1 MRLRELRE
9 SYNISQ
15 LQAATIVGMPLR
27 SYVRYESD
35 DFYGDELKRQ
45 FIISKLKS
53 ECEIDETKG
62 LLSVDKIKKT
72 VSKVFDNEYKGQIDF
87 CYLFG
92 SYAKG
97 YAKDNSD
104 VDLYVSTSLDG
115 FKFVGLMEKLRLALH
130 KKVDLIKMNS
140 EHLNAD
146 LLKEIM
152 KDGIKIYG

>member
-15 LQAATIVGMPLR
+15 LQAATIIGMPLR

-62 LLSVDKIKKT
+62 LLSIDKIKKT